1 MIFIFENMIKFSIYD
16 DDIDGGFMFS
26 RIQNYV
32 LILTRT
38 QRYADE
44 HQPKKKH
51 ITNLVELNLVIT
63 VLYFQ
68 HEKLFIIHKK
78 PITEE
83 MAMKYCLGEKIS
95 FYYQIK

>member
-26 RIQNYV
+26 RKQNYV

-44 HQPKKKH
+44 HQPKKKKN
-51 ITNLVELNLVIT
+51 ISQIWLN
-63 VLYFQ
+63 
-68 HEKLFIIHKK
+68 
-78 PITEE
+78 
-83 MAMKYCLGEKIS
+83 
-95 FYYQIK
+95 

>member
-26 RIQNYV
+26 RKQNYV

-44 HQPKKKH
+44 HQPKKK
-51 ITNLVELNLVIT
+51 T
-63 VLYFQ
+63 Y
-68 HEKLFIIHKK
+68 HKF
-78 PITEE
+78 
-83 MAMKYCLGEKIS
+83 G
-95 FYYQIK
+95 